1 MSWRVSMR
9 NGKIFSI
16 RKMSKNIDSSGK
28 RRKFAKKSNKRL
40 NQYLRVIIY
49 NYRHDNELSQELMAE
64 VLDETPRCYIEQE
77 MGRSG
82 YSLQT
87 FCRFLLTL
95 SDKEVL
101 ELVHGMKKEN
111 VWEE

>member
-1 MSWRVSMR
+1 
-9 NGKIFSI
+9 
-16 RKMSKNIDSSGK
+16 
-28 RRKFAKKSNKRL
+28 
-40 NQYLRVIIY
+40 
-49 NYRHDNELSQELMAE
+49 MAE